1 MYFSRDEHTQDI
13 YSDLKLYSCKGD
25 EPPERV
31 DDLNVRRE
39 GTITTRFKSKD
50 EAVESKYNLNK
61 DKMLYNFK
69 YTVEVDFRSSEGI
82 LGFKS
87 FKGEKEAGTVGFPI
101 EFCSRLTDYRL
112 PSRSTTSDPDEAIR
126 STCVFN
132 CFVLLGFA
140 VGSEREYL
148 KVLTY

>member
-1 MYFSRDEHTQDI
+1 MQGQQLDAEFKVRQNVYFSRDEHTQDI

-25 EPPERV
+25 DPPDRV

-50 EAVESKYNLNK
+50 EAVESKYSLNK
-61 DKMLYNFK
+61 DKMLYNFR

-87 FKGEKEAGTVGFPI
+87 FKGEKEAGTVSFLLVECLP
-101 EFCSRLTDYRL
+101 LTL
-112 PSRSTTSDPDEAIR
+112 
-126 STCVFN
+126 
-132 CFVLLGFA
+132 
-140 VGSEREYL
+140 
-148 KVLTY
+148 